1 MTNRSMRRSIETR
14 RRGCLLFAVLLGAI
28 ALGAVGEIEPP
39 DTGKLAWG
47 LFETV
52 SSEITRAGTQEPAR
66 LTALLTTRRPVEE
79 ADLALLRTLGYTVLG
94 SFGRMIEVEAPADLY
109 VETEAGLDSLDF
121 VLSADFPPTAQT
133 NDSPVPL
140 DSAPVIEAEG
150 AWNLGYRGE
159 GTRIAVIER
168 GYTEHPALDA
178 LAPTCYVVSPGS
190 GIGTYEHREG
200 VAAPSPHGTSCAL
213 IAGGVAPDA
222 ELYLLSFA
230 SGDRSELDLMDWLA
244 CLAFAVEE
252 LAVDVVTTQ
261 IWFDY
266 PTCHADGTGV
276 LAEAVDEILAGT
288 GASLVVAAGNWADG
302 SGSSRSFH
310 AGFFGDEDGDSCHD
324 FDPGF
329 EDPGNRNDLRFRGHA
344 GDTVLLMLEWDDWE
358 AEEKTADLDLLL
370 YFTSYDRYP
379 VGVSRTRQAGRTG
392 APSETLEIT
401 LPYDGEYSIVLED
414 RAAKWHEGSSSGV
427 HFHLYLVN
435 GTHPFLSLEHHSAAG
450 SLREIATSRSRQVVS
465 VGAVAVDDPTSLRT
479 FSSRG
484 PTWDGRCK
492 PDLYAPDGIGGTLYE
507 SFFGTS
513 ASAPH
518 VAGAIAVL
526 RSVDSGLSPID
537 AVSALRASAG
547 CLSSDGCGCWSEAI
561 SVERAVEILLGG

>member
-1 MTNRSMRRSIETR
+1 MKRVRVPLASA
-14 RRGCLLFAVLLGAI
+14 LLCAFAWA
-28 ALGAVGEIEPP
+28 AAGEIQPP

-52 SSEITRAGTQEPAR
+52 SSEITRAGTGQPAR

-79 ADLALLRTLGYTVLG
+79 ADLALLRGLGYSVLG

-109 VETEAGLDSLDF
+109 VDVETGLGSLDL

-133 NDSPVPL
+133 NDFPVPL
-140 DSAPVIEAEG
+140 DSVPVIGAEG
-150 AWNLGYRGE
+150 AWNLGYGGQ

-168 GYTEHPALDA
+168 GYTDHPALDA
-178 LAPTCYVVSPGS
+178 LDPAFYVVSPGS
-190 GIGTYEHREG
+190 GIGTYEHHEG
-200 VAAPSPHGTSCAL
+200 IAALSAHGTSCAL
-213 IAGGVAPDA
+213 IAGGVAPEA

-244 CLAFAVEE
+244 CLAFAVQE

-276 LAEAVDEILAGT
+276 LTEAVEEILAGT
-288 GASLVVAAGNWADG
+288 GTSLVTAAGNWAAG

-310 AGFFGDEDGDSCHD
+310 AGFFADEDDDSCHD
-324 FDPGF
+324 FDSGA
-329 EDPGNRNDLRFRGHA
+329 EDLLNRNDLRFRGQA
-344 GDTVLLMLEWDDWE
+344 GDRVLLMLEWDDWGSE
-358 AEEKTADLDLLL
+358 QKTTDIDLLL
-370 YFTSYDRYP
+370 YFTAYDQHP

-414 RAAKWHEGSSSGV
+414 RAAKWHGLSSEGV
-427 HFHLYLVN
+427 HFHLYLIN
-435 GTHPFLSLEHHSAAG
+435 ATRLFSALEHHSTAG
-450 SLREIATSRSRQVVS
+450 SVREIATSRSPQVVS

-513 ASAPH
+513 AAAPH

-526 RSVDSGLSPID
+526 RSVNPALSPAD
-537 AVSALRASAG
+537 AVSTLRASAG

-561 SVERAVEILLGG
+561 SIERAVEALLGE